1 MALSGELDPAQ
12 AKSPGETHCYKKVCH
27 RVKTIA
33 ETRRLVGE
41 TTSILTTYYDH
52 PSVDRYNV
60 GKYTSSGEV
69 FNAGD
74 PTRASSSNLPDG
86 TELLVRNPENERTIH
101 VRINDFGPFHT
112 QRKLDLTRA
121 AAQALGF
128 LEQGVI
134 SLNVTVVA
142 PPPDGAPRYKRNR
155 RYPPALGYVGT
166 LDELEVGR
174 LARLLIHDRAARWL
188 TNAEILEFVRSERPL
203 HDSDLLPIGRAL
215 YVKVDFPTI
224 RATGSTTTYAAETEP
239 RPLTNKRA
247 RLTSAATRSS
257 GPPVPQRN
265 FARLGWR
272 RLEFATTDTL
282 AWLGRREGS
291 RIAERPTAR
300 WDSPPVV
307 MASASAR
314 IVDHGRLPQLPGAQ
328 YAMPARSAPPPV
340 EVAAFDS
347 KSIRMI
353 VPGLHVFMG
362 LMAPHWG
369 RQVTPPQALGA
380 VTTVAFMLLIM
391 TWVTLEFSSL
401 QPVHAR
407 PLRRAPAFPN
417 PLRSSVPARATLPGV
432 SPSDTAAPVLPQ
444 RDKLEPPAMIPKG
457 VRVEGVVV
465 ATRPLLIAGQL
476 KGECYCERLV
486 VGAQGSVEGSVRAS
500 ELAIYGQV
508 TGTINTGRLRVENGA
523 NVEGEIFQKTL
534 DVKPHAQVHATIH
547 RLPEAAE

>member
-1 MALSGELDPAQ
+1 MALSGELFPAQ

-74 PTRASSSNLPDG
+74 PTRASSSNFPDG

-101 VRINDFGPFHT
+101 VRINDFGPFHS
-112 QRKLDLTRA
+112 QRELDLTRA
-121 AAQALGF
+121 AAQALG
-128 LEQGVI
+128 VI
-134 SLNVTVVA
+134 TLDVTVVA
-142 PPPDGAPRYKRNR
+142 PPPDGEPRYKRNR

-166 LDELEVGR
+166 LDELEVTR

-203 HDSDLLPIGRAL
+203 HDTDLLPIGRAL
-215 YVKVDFPTI
+215 YVNVDFPTI
-224 RATGSTTTYAAETEP
+224 QAAASTTTYAAEWQP
-239 RPLTNKRA
+239 RPLTKEKVQRT
-247 RLTSAATRSS
+247 TSPRRSS
-257 GPPVPQRN
+257 GPPMPQRN
-265 FARLGWR
+265 YARLGWQL
-272 RLEFATTDTL
+272 RLATADAI

-291 RIAERPTAR
+291 RSRIAEKPTAR

-314 IVDHGRLPQLPGAQ
+314 IVEHGRLPQLPGAQ

-340 EVAAFDS
+340 EVATFDT

-380 VTTVAFMLLIM
+380 VTTVAFMLLIL
-391 TWVTLEFSSL
+391 TWVTLEFSRL
-401 QPVHAR
+401 QPVPAR
-407 PLRRAPAFPN
+407 PLRRAPTFPD
-417 PLRSSVPARATLPGV
+417 PQRSSVPASATLPGV

-465 ATRPLLIAGQL
+465 AARPLLIAGQL

-486 VGAQGSVEGSVRAS
+486 VGAQGSVEGSVQAS

-534 DVKPHAQVHATIH
+534 DVKPHAQVRATIH